1 MNDSV
6 LLEKNRA
13 IAVITLNRPERLN
26 ALNDDMMFALRDT
39 LGDVERDTAIR
50 AVIVRGAGNAFM
62 AGGDVAMF
70 HAKKNNLAELFGAA
84 ASVFHESIHCMRR
97 MPKPIIACVHGACAG
112 GGLSLMLACDV
123 AIAADSAQFT
133 LAYAR
138 IGTSPDG
145 GSTYFLP
152 RMIGTRKTLEL
163 ALLPDGFDA
172 KQAHALGIINWVVP
186 AEQLPGETEKVAQRL
201 ATGPTRAFANT
212 KKLINATFEQPMAA
226 QLDMELTMF
235 ADCASGHDFKEGIT
249 AFVEKRKTEFKGS

>member
-1 MNDSV
+1 MSDTV
-6 LLEKNRA
+6 LLEKRHA
-13 IAVITLNRPERLN
+13 IAIITFNRPERLN
-26 ALNDDMMFALRDT
+26 ALNDDMMLALRDT
-39 LGDVERDTAIR
+39 LGTVERDAAIR
-50 AVIVRGAGNAFM
+50 VVVLRGAGNAFM

-70 HAKKNNLAELFGAA
+70 HAKRNDLAELFRDTAG
-84 ASVFHESIHCMRR
+84 VFHESIHCMRR

-163 ALLPDGFDA
+163 AMLPDVFDA
-172 KQAHALGIINWVVP
+172 KQAHTLGIINWVVT
-186 AEQLPGETEKVAQRL
+186 ADQLAGETEKMAQRL

-212 KKLINATFEQPMAA
+212 KKLVNATFEQPMAA
-226 QLDMELTMF
+226 QLDMEIAMF
-235 ADCASGHDFKEGIT
+235 ADCASGDDFKEGVT
-249 AFVEKRKTEFKGS
+249 AFVEKRKAQFKGS